1 MGLGRVGSNIP
12 AAWSNL
18 EERTV
23 PDVLSQSPP
32 NAKSTPPLLEVESP
46 SGPENDAVSATR
58 DDSRFFKRSLAFFSG
73 SVGLGALVICCAL
86 IAPAFVAATAA
97 VVFGFL
103 RSWVAFAVA
112 FVFLALALY
121 RMFRRGRRQH
131 TTKEN
136 RRMSSR
142 EHLASRDGVEK

>member
-1 MGLGRVGSNIP
+1 MGFRRVDSNIL
-12 AAWSNL
+12 AALSNL

-23 PDVLSQSPP
+23 PDMLSQSPP
-32 NAKSTPPLLEVESP
+32 IAQSTPSLLKVESP
-46 SGPENDAVSATR
+46 SRPENDAVSATR

-121 RMFRRGRRQH
+121 RMFRNGRRQH

-136 RRMSSR
+136 RLMRSHER
-142 EHLASRDGVEK
+142 LASRDGVEN